1 MGALRVDEVVV
12 PRAGRVAVFQH
23 KLRHEGL
30 PVLSGIKYAMRSD
43 VIYEA
48 ADVIGKI
55 GRL

>member
-23 KLRHEGL
+23 KLRHEGR

-43 VIYEA
+43 VIYLYSA
-48 ADVIGKI
+48 
-55 GRL
+55 R